1 MQHSRIAIIGCGNMG
16 TSLIGGLVAA
26 GYPANRVCGADP
38 DPEKR
43 HGIEQRFGV
52 RAHADNRDAATG
64 AEVIVLAVKPQV
76 MRATV
81 VPLAQAVHSAKPLW
95 LSIAAGIR
103 TDSLARWTGPEAA
116 IVRAMPNTPALIG
129 AGAAALYAN
138 ARATRAQRDIA
149 ESILRSVGITVWLED
164 EALLDAVTAISG
176 SGPAY
181 FFLLMELMKKT
192 AVKLG
197 LTPEQADLLTLQTAF
212 GAARMALESAHDPAT
227 LRVQVTSPGGTTERA
242 VKILIEGGL
251 EELIGRAL
259 SAARERAAELAD
271 SFGQD

>member
-1 MQHSRIAIIGCGNMG
+1 MG

-52 RAHADNRDAATG
+52 CAHADNRNAATG

-81 VPLAQAVHSAKPLW
+81 VPLAEALHPAKPLW
-95 LSIAAGIR
+95 LSIAAGVR
-103 TDSLARWTGPEAA
+103 TDALSRWTGLDAA

-138 ARATRAQRDIA
+138 ARATLAQRDIA

-181 FFLLMELMKKT
+181 FFLLMELMEKT

-197 LTPEQADLLTLQTAF
+197 LTAEQADLLTLQTAF
-212 GAARMALESAHDPAT
+212 GAARMALESAHDPAM
-227 LRVQVTSPGGTTERA
+227 LRAQVTSPGGTTERA

-259 SAARERAAELAD
+259 NAARERAAELAD